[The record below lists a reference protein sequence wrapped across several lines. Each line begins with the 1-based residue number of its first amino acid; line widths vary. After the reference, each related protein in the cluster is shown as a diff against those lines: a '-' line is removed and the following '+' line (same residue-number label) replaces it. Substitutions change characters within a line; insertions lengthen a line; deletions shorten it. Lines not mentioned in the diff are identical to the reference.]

1 MGLVVDNTHRICY
14 NMVEYIRNEKAV
26 IIMALLYGNAVVGQ
40 SGGPTTAINATLAGV
55 IYGAMNCDCIGKIYG
70 MRNGVEGLLE
80 ERLIEL
86 NSIFEGCEDKLES
99 LKRTPAAALGSCRK
113 KLPSPDKSDYEKTF
127 DKLIKIFEKYDIR
140 YFFYIGG
147 NDSMDT
153 VAKLSEYTKS
163 CGYEM
168 RIIGVPKT
176 IDNDL
181 KGTDHTP
188 GFGSAAKFISV
199 VMQEIIKDTQVYTI
213 PAVTVVEIM
222 GRDAGWL
229 TASAALGRLV
239 SGEAPD
245 LVYLPEREFDIDE
258 FIDDIKE
265 ILKTKPN
272 VVVAVSEGIV
282 CKGGQYIGD
291 STQGRGVDAFGH
303 KALSGT
309 AKGLEMIVKERV
321 GCKVRSVELNLPQR
335 CGAHI
340 ASECDISES
349 FGVGRAAV
357 MAAEQGVSREMLVI
371 IRNNDA
377 GEPYSSVFGHMDIE
391 LIANKTKFV
400 PAHYINERGNNVTDE
415 CLEYILP
422 LISGECYPAYKNGL
436 PQFFTFDKN

>member
-1 MGLVVDNTHRICY
+1 MSI
-14 NMVEYIRNEKAV
+14 
-26 IIMALLYGNAVVGQ
+26 LYGNAVVGQ

-55 IYGAMNCDCIGKIYG
+55 IAGAMECKSIGKIYG

-80 ERLIEL
+80 ERLIDL
-86 NSIFEGCEDKLES
+86 NAVFENNEDKLEL

-113 KLPSPDKSDYEKTF
+113 KLPTPDKSDYIKTF
-127 DKLIKIFEKYDIR
+127 ERLIEVFKKYDIR

-153 VAKLSEYTKS
+153 VAKLSAYTKE

-199 VMQEIIKDTQVYTI
+199 ITQEIIKDTAVYTI
-213 PAVTVVEIM
+213 PAVTIVEIM

-229 TASAALGRLV
+229 TASAALGRIV
-239 SGEAPD
+239 TGEAPD
-245 LVYLPEREFDIDE
+245 FVYLPEREFDIDE
-258 FIDDIKE
+258 FIED
-265 ILKTKPN
+265 LKAALKVKPN
-272 VVVAVSEGIV
+272 IVVAVSEGIE
-282 CKGGQYIGD
+282 CREGQSIQSGA
-291 STQGRGVDAFGH
+291 TGREVDAFGH

-309 AKGLEMIVKERV
+309 GKGLELLVKERL
-321 GCKVRSVELNLPQR
+321 GCKVRSIELNLPQR

-340 ASECDISES
+340 ASACDINES
-349 FGVGRAAV
+349 FGVGHAAAF
-357 MAAEQGVSREMLVI
+357 AAEQGVSREMMVI
-371 IRNNDA
+371 IRNNSED
-377 GEPYSSVFGHMDIE
+377 EPYSCVYGHMDIE
-391 LIANKTKFV
+391 LIANKTKYV

-415 CLEYILP
+415 CLEHILP
-422 LISGECYPAYKNGL
+422 LVQGECYPEYRNGL
-436 PQFFTFDKN
+436 PVFFSFDE